1 MVVKRL
7 RLIKQKQLGVVLPTW
22 IYHYAQ
28 SPFQAHFKPSKLHKE
43 IVATDTV
50 HLMVANGNFAQ
61 ITAGYVRYSTISSDF
76 AGQRNGN
83 VEVVQRQ
90 RSDVACNADIARAKS
105 T

>member
-1 MVVKRL
+1 
-7 RLIKQKQLGVVLPTW
+7 
-22 IYHYAQ
+22 
-28 SPFQAHFKPSKLHKE
+28 
-43 IVATDTV
+43 
-50 HLMVANGNFAQ
+50 MVANGNFAQ

>member
-1 MVVKRL
+1 MHKAT
-7 RLIKQKQLGVVLPTW
+7 P
-22 IYHYAQ
+22 
-28 SPFQAHFKPSKLHKE
+28 SPCQDHFKPSKLRKE

-83 VEVVQRQ
+83 V
-90 RSDVACNADIARAKS
+90 DNADIARAKS
-105 T
+105 TLFVYMYSTNFIRNTHN